1 MVQIPTQRPVTQK
14 DKTET
19 NSHFFAV
26 YDSGVTDSIPSYDLA
41 FIEER
46 LCPDSAQDQA
56 SHDEQYFSTLSE
68 AKSYVHD
75 HFSSGAEYFSIKQ
88 SDDPDNFLFIL
99 LDKISYFMA

>member
-19 NSHFFAV
+19 NCHFFAV

-46 LCPDSAQDQA
+46 LCLDSVHDQ
-56 SHDEQYFSTLSE
+56 SGHDEQYFSTLSE
-68 AKSYVHD
+68 AKSYVHH
-75 HFSSGAEYFSIKQ
+75 HFSSGAEYFSLKQ
-88 SDDPDNFLFIL
+88 SNEPDNFLYLI
-99 LDKISYFMA
+99 LDKISYLMA